1 MTEDCGEIKFRYI
14 LTQGKGDA
22 LSSEAM
28 QIFPVS
34 RWKIYL
40 ILVPTFIAVAFISVF
55 YFSFFLCFY
64 LVGLLFWP
72 LDLVAAPETEQIKS
86 CTEFGG

>member
-1 MTEDCGEIKFRYI
+1 M
-14 LTQGKGDA
+14 
-22 LSSEAM
+22 SSEAM

-55 YFSFFLCFY
+55 FFLFP
-64 LVGLLFWP
+64 LF
-72 LDLVAAPETEQIKS
+72 L
-86 CTEFGG
+86 FGGITLGLWIWWLRRKLSKSNPA

>member
-1 MTEDCGEIKFRYI
+1 MTEDCREIKFRYI

-40 ILVPTFIAVAFISVF
+40 ILVPTFIAVAFISVLF
-55 YFSFFLCFY
+55 FSFFSFVSIWWDY
-64 LVGLLFWP
+64 SWP

-86 CTEFGG
+86 CIEFGG